1 MSEISPRF
9 EIRQSQ
15 YYAAI
20 RLKTPRRNLAVEA
33 PKAIAEVAKWL
44 GKNRVAPGGPPLIR
58 YLSIGKDDTVDVEIG
73 IGTSE
78 PAGGGKILAGTLP
91 RGRYLTLIHTG
102 PYDRLVNT
110 TAALLE
116 WAKANAVPFDSQEGP
131 TGTVWKA
138 RVEHYL
144 TDPEEQ
150 PNPER
155 WETKLAFLTRG

>member
-1 MSEISPRF
+1 MAEFSPRF
-9 EIRQSQ
+9 EIRSAQS
-15 YYAAI
+15 YAAI
-20 RLKTPRRNLAVEA
+20 RLRTPRRSLATEA

-58 YLSIGKDDTVDVEIG
+58 YLTIGNDETVDVEIG

-78 PAGGGKILAGTLP
+78 PAGGGRILPGTVP
-91 RGRYLTLIHTG
+91 RGRYLTVIHTG
-102 PYDRLVNT
+102 PYDRLVDT

-116 WAKANAVPFDSQEGP
+116 WAKANHVTWDNHEGP
-131 TGTVWKA
+131 TGTAWKA

-150 PNPER
+150 PNPEK

>member
-1 MSEISPRF
+1 MSISPRF
-9 EIRQSQ
+9 EIRQTQ

-20 RLKTPRRNLAVEA
+20 RLKTKRANLGAEA

-58 YLSIGKDDTVDVEIG
+58 YLSIGNDDTVDVEIG

-78 PAGGGKILAGTLP
+78 PAGGGKIVAGALP
-91 RGRYLTLIHTG
+91 RGRYLTAIHTG
-102 PYDRLVNT
+102 PYDRLVET
-110 TAALLE
+110 TAELLE
-116 WAKANAVPFDSQEGP
+116 WAKANNVTWDNAAGP

-150 PNPER
+150 PNPEK